1 MIGYLRAMF
10 DFLFRLALTALM
22 PLLWVSTAAASPT
35 TTLPPNMAERVRACT
50 SCHGEQGRAA
60 PDGYYPRLA
69 GKPAGY
75 LYHQLLNFAHGRRRY
90 GPMAQLVQPLSEDYM
105 QRMASYF
112 ASLDIPYPAPS
123 REAPRI
129 NASALAHGKQL
140 ALHGDASRKLP
151 ACATCH
157 GPQLMGTE
165 PNVPALL
172 GLPLDYL
179 TAQLGAWQTGE
190 RSAHAP
196 DCMAEIV
203 RRMNPGDI
211 IAVAN
216 WLSMQAPPSP
226 AHARTLSQ
234 GVALDADLRCGSAS
248 ELDQPSASKGRP

>member
-1 MIGYLRAMF
+1 MLHT
-10 DFLFRLALTALM
+10 LFRQ
-22 PLLWVSTAAASPT
+22 
-35 TTLPPNMAERVRACT
+35 TLPLWIALLCASAAMAAPAAPHSTPENMAERVRACT
-50 SCHGEQGRAA
+50 ACHGEQGRAA

-75 LYHQLLNFAHGRRRY
+75 LYHQLLNFAEGRRRY

-105 QRMASYF
+105 QGMANYF
-112 ASLDIPYPAPS
+112 SSLDIPYPAPS

-129 NASALAHGKQL
+129 SATALAQGQKL
-140 ALHGDASRKLP
+140 ALQGDATRKLP

-157 GPQLMGTE
+157 GTQLMGTE
-165 PNVPALL
+165 PHVPALL

-190 RSAHAP
+190 RRAHTP

-211 IAVAN
+211 IAVAS
-216 WLSMQAPPSP
+216 WLSMQAPPTP
-226 AHARTLSQ
+226 AHARTLTH
-234 GVALDADLRCGSAS
+234 GVALDASLRCGSAP
-248 ELDQPSASKGRP
+248 ELDQNPAPKGRP

>member
-1 MIGYLRAMF
+1 MF
-10 DFLFRLALTALM
+10 DVLIRLSRSALA
-22 PLLWVSTAAASPT
+22 PLLWACTAAAIPASP
-35 TTLPPNMAERVRACT
+35 LPSDMAERVRACT
-50 SCHGEQGRAA
+50 ACHGEQGRAA

-75 LYHQLLNFAHGRRRY
+75 LYHQLLNFAEGRRRY

-112 ASLDIPYPAPS
+112 SSLDIPYPAPS

-129 NASALAHGKQL
+129 STSALDHGKRL
-140 ALHGDASRKLP
+140 ATQGDPSRKLP

-157 GPQLMGTE
+157 GVQLMGTV

-190 RSAHAP
+190 RRAHAP

-203 RRMNPGDI
+203 RRMTPGDI
-211 IAVAN
+211 MAVAS
-216 WLSMQAPPSP
+216 WLSMQAPPTP
-226 AHARTLSQ
+226 AHPRTLTQ
-234 GVALDADLRCGSAS
+234 GVKLDVDLRCGSAH
-248 ELDQPSASKGRP
+248 ELDHPSDAKGRP

>member
-1 MIGYLRAMF
+1 MF
-10 DFLFRLALTALM
+10 HLLYKWAL
-22 PLLWVSTAAASPT
+22 PVLLTLCWSLGAVAATDAPSAI
-35 TTLPPNMAERVRACT
+35 AERVRACT

-75 LYHQLLNFAHGRRRY
+75 LYHQLLNFAEGRRRY
-90 GPMAQLVQPLSEDYM
+90 GPMAQLVQPLSDDYLL
-105 QRMASYF
+105 RMARYF
-112 ASLDIPYPAPS
+112 ASLDVPYPAPS

-129 NASALAHGKQL
+129 STQALEHGRQL
-140 ALHGDASRKLP
+140 ALHGDAARKLP

-157 GPQLMGTE
+157 GTPLMGTQ

-190 RSAHAP
+190 RQAHAP

-211 IAVAN
+211 IAVAS
-216 WLSMQAPPSP
+216 WLSMQPVPTAS
-226 AHARTLSQ
+226 HARTLQQ
-234 GVALDADLRCGSAS
+234 GVALDASLRCGSAP
-248 ELDQPSASKGRP
+248 ELDAQPQQKGQP